1 MRVLITGIGGF
12 AGSHLAEYCLAR
24 SDHQVFGLVRSPA
37 NPGHA
42 RELLERGVQ
51 LIGGDI
57 RSASQVEQAVTAA
70 RPDLVFHLAGQAFVP
85 QSFED
90 PNGTLMDN
98 AGGQLNLIQ
107 ALLRHAKDAK
117 LLVVGS
123 CLEYGLVR
131 PDENPVDERV
141 PLRPADPYAVSKVT
155 QDMMGYQYFASND
168 MQIVRVRPFNHTG
181 PRQREDFVS
190 SRFARQIAEVEAK
203 QRTPELEVGNMS
215 AVRDFTDVRD
225 MVRAYYLAITK
236 GVAGEVYNIGS
247 GTGRRVD
254 EVLRTLAAFSDIHFT
269 IREDPSRLRPP
280 DVPSLICNATRFRAQ
295 TGWEP
300 QIPFERTM
308 RDLLTYW
315 RGVVGYRA
323 EAQAEWGISEAPMTA
338 SETPPL
344 ALSEV
349 GIVRPDAA

>member
-24 SDHQVFGLVRSPA
+24 SDHQVFGLVRSPG

-42 RELLERGVQ
+42 RDLLERGVQ
-51 LIGGDI
+51 LIGADM
-57 RSASQVEQAVTAA
+57 RSASQVAQAVTAS
-70 RPDLVFHLAGQAFVP
+70 RPDIVFHLAGQAFVP
-85 QSFED
+85 QSFAD
-90 PNGTLMDN
+90 PNGTFMDN
-98 AGGQLNLIQ
+98 AGGQLNLIL

-168 MQIVRVRPFNHTG
+168 MQIIRVRPFNHTG
-181 PRQREDFVS
+181 PRQREDFVAG
-190 SRFARQIAEVEAK
+190 RFARQIAEVEAE

-225 MVRAYYLAITK
+225 MVRAYYLAVTK
-236 GVAGEVYNIGS
+236 GVVGEVYNIGS

-254 EVLRTLAAFSDIHFT
+254 EVLRTLAAFSAIHFT
-269 IREDPSRLRPP
+269 IREQPSRLRPP

-300 QIPFERTM
+300 LIPFERTM
-308 RDLLTYW
+308 RDLLNYW

-323 EAQAEWGISEAPMTA
+323 EAQAELGITEAPMTA
-338 SETPPL
+338 AETPPL

-349 GIVRPDAA
+349 GIVRPDAV